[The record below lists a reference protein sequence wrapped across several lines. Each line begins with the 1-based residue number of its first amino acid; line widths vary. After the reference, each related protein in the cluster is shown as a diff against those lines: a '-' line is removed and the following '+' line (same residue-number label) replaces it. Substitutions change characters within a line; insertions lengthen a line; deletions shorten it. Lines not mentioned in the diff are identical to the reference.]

1 MAEVKIAD
9 IKKLREMTG
18 AGMMDCKN
26 ALEEAN
32 LDFDRAVELIRER
45 GKAIAN
51 KRADREASEGVVLAA
66 TSKCG
71 CAGAIVALN
80 CETDFVAK
88 NADFIGLAQ
97 KILNAALEAGTK
109 DLEVLKE
116 LVIEGRKVSELV
128 TERSGITGE
137 KMQLSYF
144 ARVDA
149 PLVASYIHPGNKLA
163 TVVGVNKK
171 DANPEL
177 VREIAIQVAGMNPVA
192 IDANSLPEEIRKREF
207 EIGKEQARLE
217 GKPEQILEKI
227 AEGRLQ
233 KFIKENVLM
242 QQEFFVKDTKDSV
255 EQYLAKVD
263 KELKVV
269 AMQRYTL
276 VD

>member
-1 MAEVKIAD
+1 M
-9 IKKLREMTG
+9 
-18 AGMMDCKN
+18 
-26 ALEEAN
+26 
-32 LDFDRAVELIRER
+32 
-45 GKAIAN
+45 
-51 KRADREASEGVVLAA
+51 
-66 TSKCG
+66 
-71 CAGAIVALN
+71 
-80 CETDFVAK
+80 AK

-109 DLEVLKE
+109 DLDALKE

-128 TERSGITGE
+128 TERSGVTGE

-269 AMQRYTL
+269 AMLRYTL